1 MNEDPARALT
11 GNPLTG
17 DLLIVDD
24 NPDNLRIL
32 TAMLKRQGHQ
42 VRKALNGK
50 MALTAARS
58 LRPDLILL
66 DIRLPGI
73 SGYEICTLLKSD
85 PQTSQIPII
94 FISVLREVDD
104 IVKAFTLGAVDYITK
119 PFRLEEVLARVSHQL
134 MIQQLQIQ
142 LQAQNQQLKAQ
153 NDQLQ
158 QEILA
163 RSQAETALQELNQRL
178 QTLACTDSLTEIAN
192 RRHFDDYFH
201 RIWRQMARERKP
213 LSLIL
218 CDLDY
223 FKLYNDTYG
232 HLAGDTCLRI
242 AAQAI
247 ARSLR
252 RPADLVGRYGGEEFA
267 VVLPD
272 TTLEGATEVAQNI
285 HLEIQRLAIPHGR
298 SPVSES
304 VTCSMGVSSQIPNN
318 LLPPEVLLDKAD
330 QALYQAKQHG
340 RNTFWVQERS

>member
-1 MNEDPARALT
+1 MNADSARA
-11 GNPLTG
+11 PTG
-17 DLLIVDD
+17 DLLVVDD

-32 TAMLKRQGHQ
+32 TAILKQQGHR

-50 MALTAARS
+50 MAIAAARS
-58 LRPDLILL
+58 LPPDLILL

-73 SGYEICTLLKSD
+73 SGFEICTLLKSE
-85 PQTSQIPII
+85 PKTRQIPII

-119 PFRLEEVLARVSHQL
+119 PFKLEEVLARVSNQL
-134 MIQQLQIQ
+134 MIQHLQIQ
-142 LQAQNQQLKAQ
+142 LRDQNQQLKAQ
-153 NDQLQ
+153 NDRLQ

-163 RSQAETALQELNQRL
+163 RSRAETALQEVNQRL
-178 QTLACTDSLTEIAN
+178 QALACTDSLTGIAN

-201 RIWRQMARERKP
+201 RMWRQMARERKP
-213 LSLIL
+213 LALVL
-218 CDLDY
+218 CDLDH

-247 ARSLR
+247 ARALR

-267 VVLPD
+267 VVLPH
-272 TTLEGATEVAQNI
+272 TTLEGAAEVAENI
-285 HLEIQRLAIPHGR
+285 HLEIQRLAIPHDR
-298 SPVSES
+298 SSVSEW
-304 VTCSMGVSSQIPNN
+304 VTCSMGVSYQIPNN

-330 QALYQAKQHG
+330 RALYQAKQRG
-340 RNTFWVQERS
+340 RNTFCVQERS